1 MRGRK
6 DGRCPYVKAGSE
18 SLTSFQ
24 MEKKVNLS
32 FRVYCHLEGA
42 LTCSRLVHLADWGT
56 DDRGSKGIEK

>member
-1 MRGRK
+1 M
-6 DGRCPYVKAGSE
+6 KAGSE